1 MLLRKTP
8 TLPLHAPQHSLGLPV
23 FKARFQSTRAGRT
36 YLPGRGQDAG
46 LTRASVV
53 VKAGDDQAL
62 RAFASL
68 TGKKLDDAARRYAA
82 GVAEEIDEDL
92 IVAAELGADDYEG
105 LSDIQKQYFGKVKD
119 KLSKR
124 AEELERI
131 EAEEKLRVSKSLQLG
146 KDAYAIGEYGASVS
160 LLEAATVETE
170 ANAAMLGEAQ
180 TWLALAYQACGRE
193 RDCVELYRYME
204 NNHPLPKFKK
214 QAAQLRYIIEAPKL
228 TLSKEEYVKVPQIQS
243 DTWMQK
249 KRKSKVPQMKR
260 REPTEEELKK
270 KKRAYW
276 DRDWS
281 MPGLEYI
288 PDKWYVRVAWATT
301 FIVFTVYANSKL
313 M

>member
-1 MLLRKTP
+1 MTG
-8 TLPLHAPQHSLGLPV
+8 SLWCRRIGIP
-23 FKARFQSTRAGRT
+23 ARGCHCGDRSKCS
-36 YLPGRGQDAG
+36 DAG
-46 LTRASVV
+46 
-53 VKAGDDQAL
+53 G
-62 RAFASL
+62 
-68 TGKKLDDAARRYAA
+68 
-82 GVAEEIDEDL
+82 
-92 IVAAELGADDYEG
+92 GAD
-105 LSDIQKQYFGKVKD
+105 LA
-119 KLSKR
+119 R
-124 AEELERI
+124 ACIPAAQLQRI
-131 EAEEKLRVSKSLQLG
+131 LGHVYVCVCVYVCVSHALPRTLKPRVRIAHQSSQ
-146 KDAYAIGEYGASVS
+146 AVP
-160 LLEAATVETE
+160 AT
-170 ANAAMLGEAQ
+170 L
-180 TWLALAYQACGRE
+180 QACGRE